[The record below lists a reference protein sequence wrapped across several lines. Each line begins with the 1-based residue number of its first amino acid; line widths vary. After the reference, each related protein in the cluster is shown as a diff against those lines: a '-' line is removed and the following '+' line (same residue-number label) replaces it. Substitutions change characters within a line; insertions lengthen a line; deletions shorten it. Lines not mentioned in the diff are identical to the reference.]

1 MTNNT
6 IQTLQSS
13 ELLDAINGINPDL
26 ASQLKNYIKET
37 EERQKEAEAALQKKE
52 SELKRYKWIDQISSC
67 GIIELIRDTDSTND
81 LTTWSIAQTN
91 YTVTKILEAC
101 ANDCIGHKLSEFT
114 LEDCCINIPSK
125 ISENYADAAE
135 LNLRNEKHIAMDIRG
150 GNDSNSIIC
159 SIKDKTETYTLQN
172 QLNNH
177 LQRFELITESLIIM
191 NSHYSYSGTIMKV
204 LERIGFH
211 LAANRILIFSDND
224 SKKASELKYQWNA
237 KDTQPIQYNTEIN
250 YTHCQTWGNM
260 LADRKMILRF
270 NVNEHSDD
278 IDAMLTEIGLKNAY
292 IFPLTK
298 NDDELYGSIVLEAM
312 GNNNFDNFA
321 INYIKIVSI
330 LLSGHIARDIITN
343 DLIKEKERAQEADHL
358 KSSFLVNMSHDIRI
372 PINTILGFSDLLA
385 DEDLTQTDREEFID
399 MINSSGNDLI
409 TLFDNIIDISKIET
423 GQISIKKSL
432 CAIDTLMKDI
442 MATYKHNRKLEGND
456 ELELVLDLPEK
467 LAKSKIDTDIFKFR
481 QICTNLIDNA
491 IKFTS
496 CGTVKF
502 GISNATDDKLEFYVQ
517 DTGIGIAE
525 DAQNIIFQR
534 FSKVDR
540 TFAKEYNGTGLG
552 LSICKSLVE
561 MLGGEIY
568 VVSALGKGSTFY
580 FTHPF
585 QNAQKAVETAERESK
600 SPYNWEKRNIVIVDN
615 IDQDKKYLNH
625 ILTNTGI
632 NIIWFNSGNETLNF
646 FDDGNM
652 ADIMLVEMTDSIMG
666 AISKIHDEHPISI
679 IAMSPEQL
687 SDEKR
692 TIAMKSGCDEII
704 SKPLNLPSFLR
715 TIDNILAK
723 K

>member
-1 MTNNT
+1 MTSNT
-6 IQTLQSS
+6 TPTLQSN
-13 ELLDAINGINPDL
+13 ELLEAINGINPDL
-26 ASQLKNYIKET
+26 ALQLKNYIIDAERQQKET
-37 EERQKEAEAALQKKE
+37 EATLRKKE
-52 SELKRYKWIDQISSC
+52 IELKRYKWIEQTSNC
-67 GIIELIRDTDSTND
+67 GFIELEPDADSTDD
-81 LTTWSIAQTN
+81 LTTWSITQTN
-91 YTVTKILEAC
+91 STTTKILEAS
-101 ANDCIGHKLSEFT
+101 ADNCIGHKLSEFAK
-114 LEDCCINIPSK
+114 EGSCINIPGK
-125 ISENYADAAE
+125 ISDNYTDTTE
-135 LNLRNEKHIAMDIRG
+135 LNLRNEKHIVLNIHG
-150 GNDSNSIIC
+150 GNSGNSIVC
-159 SIKDKTETYTLQN
+159 SIKDKTETYTLQT

-585 QNAQKAVETAERESK
+585 QNAQKAVETAEWESK